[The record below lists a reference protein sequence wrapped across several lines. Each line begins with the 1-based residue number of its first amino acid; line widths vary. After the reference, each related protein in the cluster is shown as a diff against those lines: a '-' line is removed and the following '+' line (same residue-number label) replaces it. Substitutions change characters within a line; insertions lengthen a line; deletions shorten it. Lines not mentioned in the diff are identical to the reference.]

1 MEKPFIC
8 IQTDFGLDNGSV
20 SAMRGVIASID
31 PALRVHDVNHLLP
44 LYQPWAASLC
54 LEYTMPSWPPGTIF
68 VSVVD
73 PGVGTSRRA
82 CAAKTGAG
90 QYIITPDNGTLTHI
104 EALQGIQ
111 EVREINEG
119 INRRPGS
126 EKMNTFHGRDI
137 FAYTAGRLASGLIG
151 FEETGPAYPVAEIRR
166 FPLEA
171 PAFAPGRAEG
181 MLTVVARR
189 FGSIAT
195 NIPIEAFEA
204 AGFREGDKA
213 RTRIRWEGSPGGG
226 ELFDA
231 PTRYHRSF
239 GFVEKGEP
247 LLFNGSTGHLFI
259 GINQGNFAEAQGI
272 DAGPGWKIALDRL
285 AT

>member
-8 IQTDFGLDNGSV
+8 IQTDFGLDSGSA
-20 SAMRGVIASID
+20 SAMHGVIASID
-31 PALRVHDVNHLLP
+31 PGLRVHDISHLIP

-54 LEYTMPSWPPGTIF
+54 LEYTMPSWPAGTIF

-90 QYIITPDNGTLTHI
+90 QFVITPDNGTLTHI
-104 EALQGIQ
+104 EALHGIL
-111 EVREINEG
+111 EVREIDEG

-126 EKMNTFHGRDI
+126 KKMNTFHGRDI
-137 FAYTAGRLASGLIG
+137 FAYTAGRLAAGIIS
-151 FEETGPAYPVAEIRR
+151 FEEAGPPYPVEEIRR

-171 PAFAPGRAEG
+171 PVFAPGHAEG
-181 MLTVVARR
+181 ILTSAARR

-195 NIPIEAFEA
+195 SIPIGDFEA
-204 AGFREGDKA
+204 AGFQEGD
-213 RTRIRWEGSPGGG
+213 TVQVRIRREAAGG

-231 PTRYHRSF
+231 PVRYRRSF

-247 LLFNGSTGHLFI
+247 ILFNGSTGRLFI
-259 GINQGNFAEAQGI
+259 GINQGSFTEVYGI
-272 DAGPGWKIALDRL
+272 DAGPEWKIRLDRI
-285 AT
+285 

>member
-1 MEKPFIC
+1 MEKPFLC
-8 IQTDFGLDNGSV
+8 IQTDFGLDSGSV
-20 SAMRGVIASID
+20 SAMHGVIASID
-31 PALRVHDVNHLLP
+31 PGLRVHDVNHLLP

-54 LEYTMPSWPPGTIF
+54 LEYTMPSWPEGTIF

-90 QYIITPDNGTLTHI
+90 QYVITPDNGTLTHI
-104 EALQGIQ
+104 EALQGIR
-111 EVREINEG
+111 EVREIDEG

-137 FAYTAGRLASGLIG
+137 FAYTSGRLASGIIG

-171 PAFAPGRAEG
+171 PVFAPGRAEG
-181 MLTVVARR
+181 ILTMAARR
-189 FGSIAT
+189 FGSLAT
-195 NIPIEAFEA
+195 NIPIGDFEA
-204 AGFREGDKA
+204 AGFRQGDRVRA
-213 RTRIRWEGSPGGG
+213 RIRREGPAEGG

-231 PTRYHRSF
+231 PALYHRSF
-239 GFVEKGEP
+239 GFVGKGEP
-247 LLFNGSTGHLFI
+247 ILFNGSTGRLFI
-259 GINQGNFAEAQGI
+259 GINQGSFMEAHGI
-272 DAGPGWKIALDRL
+272 DAGPEWKIALDRL
-285 AT
+285 V